1 MTATAS
7 ESTDT
12 GGRSLLGRT
21 PPRAT
26 VWGDVIQRGFD
37 RADKA
42 VEALAAVILLAVVAI
57 VLLGVF
63 SRYVLN
69 LSVPWTE
76 EVALFGFL
84 WLIVVGAA
92 AGTSRGL
99 HASMDSL
106 AVFLPPRARAVLE
119 FAIDAVVAATCVCS
133 S

>member
-1 MTATAS
+1 MATGERAS
-7 ESTDT
+7 
-12 GGRSLLGRT
+12 
-21 PPRAT
+21 
-26 VWGDVIQRGFD
+26 WGEAIHRGFE

-42 VEALAAVILLAVVAI
+42 LEVVAAVLLLTVVGI

-76 EVALFGFL
+76 EVALLAFL

-92 AGTSRGL
+92 AGTGRGL

-106 AVFLPPRARAVLE
+106 KAFLPPAPRAVLE
-119 FAIDAVVAATCVCS
+119 
-133 S
+133 